1 MPIRSYRDLIVW
13 QSGMRLA
20 EGVYRASSQFPR
32 SELFGL
38 RVQIQ
43 RCAVSIPSNIA
54 EGHARESTREFLRFL
69 SIATGS
75 AAELQTQIVLA
86 NRLGY
91 IDTPGTEGLLEQA
104 GQVMKMLHGLRNS
117 LRKRLKIDFRDPT
130 ECLFPNP

>member
-1 MPIRSYRDLIVW
+1 MAIKSYRDLIVW
-13 QSGMRLA
+13 KSAMQLA
-20 EGVYRASSQFPR
+20 EDVYRACAQLPR

-38 RVQIQ
+38 RSQLQ

-75 AAELQTQIVLA
+75 AAELQTQVALA

-91 IDTPGTEGLLEQA
+91 IDTPTMGRLLEHA
-104 GQVMKMLHGLRNS
+104 GEVMKMLHGLRNS
-117 LRKRLKIDFRDPT
+117 LRKKVKTDVGRPADG
-130 ECLFPNP
+130 LFPGP

>member
-1 MPIRSYRDLIVW
+1 MPIRSYRDLVVW
-13 QSGMRLA
+13 QSGMQLA

-38 RVQIQ
+38 RAQIQ

-91 IDTPGTEGLLEQA
+91 IDTAATEGLLDQA
-104 GQVMKMLHGLRNS
+104 SQVMKMLHALRNS
-117 LRKRLKIDFRDPT
+117 LRKRLQTSSR
-130 ECLFPNP
+130 ESSNCLFPNP